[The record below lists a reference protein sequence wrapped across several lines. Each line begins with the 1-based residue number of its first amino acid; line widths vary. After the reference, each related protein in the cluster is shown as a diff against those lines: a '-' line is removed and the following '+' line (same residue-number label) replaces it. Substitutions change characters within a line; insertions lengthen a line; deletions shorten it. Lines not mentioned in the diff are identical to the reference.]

1 VHDNIVQ
8 MRLPDYYNEK
18 EVEIII
24 FLTNDQE
31 MEKEIKKFNPSDL
44 FTKNLHSG
52 LSSYRREDLYD

>member
-1 VHDNIVQ
+1 